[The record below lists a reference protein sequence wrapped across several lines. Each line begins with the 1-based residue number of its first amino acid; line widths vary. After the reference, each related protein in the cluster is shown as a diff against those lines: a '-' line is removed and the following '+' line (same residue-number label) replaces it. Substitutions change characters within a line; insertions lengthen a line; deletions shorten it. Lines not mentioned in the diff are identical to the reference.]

1 MYILKLNYVK
11 IWVGGN
17 MYDLELEKNEEIKIL
32 DDKAKVIAN
41 NKTLGVSIVVT
52 NKNMYLL
59 DIPRGF
65 DDIILGNV
73 INPPVTKRVIAK
85 FSLED
90 VIFKENTD
98 LGSIYMLKDNNYLE
112 IISDTIND
120 YLKKLNK

>member
-1 MYILKLNYVK
+1 
-11 IWVGGN
+11 
-17 MYDLELEKNEEIKIL
+17 
-32 DDKAKVIAN
+32 
-41 NKTLGVSIVVT
+41 
-52 NKNMYLL
+52 MYLL
-59 DIPRGF
+59 DTPRGF

-73 INPPVTKRVIAK
+73 INPTVTKRVIAK

>member
-1 MYILKLNYVK
+1 
-11 IWVGGN
+11 
-17 MYDLELEKNEEIKIL
+17 MYDLDLEENEEIKVL
-32 DDKAKVIAN
+32 DDEAQVIIDN
-41 NKTLGVSIVVT
+41 VKTLGVSIVVK
-52 NKNMYLL
+52 NKKMYLL
-59 DIPRGF
+59 DTPRGF

-90 VIFKENTD
+90 VILKENTD

>member
-1 MYILKLNYVK
+1 
-11 IWVGGN
+11 
-17 MYDLELEKNEEIKIL
+17 MYDLDLEKDEEIKNL
-32 DDKAKVIAN
+32 DDAAKVIVN

-59 DIPRGF
+59 DTPRGF

-90 VIFKENTD
+90 VILKENTD

-112 IISDTIND
+112 IISNIIND
-120 YLKKLNK
+120 YLQK

>member
-1 MYILKLNYVK
+1 
-11 IWVGGN
+11 
-17 MYDLELEKNEEIKIL
+17 MYDLDLEENEEIKVL
-32 DDKAKVIAN
+32 DDEAQVIIDN
-41 NKTLGVSIVVT
+41 VKTLEVSIVVT

-59 DIPRGF
+59 DTPRGV
-65 DDIILGNV
+65 DDIVLGNV

-90 VIFKENTD
+90 VILKENTD